1 MKNASS
7 HLVFV
12 ILALLVLFS
21 CSKDDDG
28 ITPCSANWAIEL
40 SSELTAIGTAFS
52 NYSMD
57 QSEANCN
64 ALKNAYQQ
72 YIDAL
77 RPFGKCSTLSGADRA
92 EWQKAIDEAEEDLD
106 SIC

>member
-1 MKNASS
+1 MKNVPS
-7 HLVFV
+7 HLAFV

-28 ITPCSANWAIEL
+28 ITPCSANWAYEL
-40 SSELTAIGTAFS
+40 SSEFTAISTAAT

-57 QSEANCN
+57 PSEANCN

-77 RPFGKCSTLSGADRA
+77 KPFGNCATLSGADRA
-92 EWQKAIDEAEEDLD
+92 EWQEAIDEAEEELD